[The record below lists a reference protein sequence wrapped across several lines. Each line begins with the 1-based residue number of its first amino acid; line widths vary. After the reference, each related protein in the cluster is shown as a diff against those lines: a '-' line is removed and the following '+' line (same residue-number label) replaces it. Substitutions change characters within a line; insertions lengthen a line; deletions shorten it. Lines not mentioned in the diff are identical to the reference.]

1 VGRDRPVVLHLGDGA
16 LGYSASGFWTMARYN
31 TAILTIV
38 SNNESYQ
45 IVRHNWAREMPDSKM
60 IREGKYPGL
69 WLSAPATDHVALARS
84 QGVDGEAVTT
94 VKELEP
100 ALRRGMDKITR
111 ENRPYLIDVSVAREG
126 IGAESTWY
134 QDWQL

>member
-1 VGRDRPVVLHLGDGA
+1 MPVHPAVLEAQLAQVLPRNTVMVQESSTARTTLLSFGHAGME
-16 LGYSASGFWTMARYN
+16 WTR
-31 TAILTIV
+31 
-38 SNNESYQ
+38 SESYQ
-45 IVRHNWAREMPDSKM
+45 IVRHSV
-60 IREGKYPGL
+60 G
-69 WLSAPATDHVALARS
+69 LARS

-111 ENRPYLIDVSVAREG
+111 ENRLYVIGVSGAREG
-126 IGAESTWY
+126 IGADSTWG